1 LLLNVVISHLGDEL
15 DVVLK
20 IGDKLAINAEDDND
34 EGASF

>member
-1 LLLNVVISHLGDEL
+1 LNVVISHLVDEL
-15 DVVLK
+15 DVILK